1 MREPFTS
8 AQFCRNNASKYLF
21 QADDS
26 QLIEWAI
33 ADDVIVK
40 VGEDAYEYPEHVMSE
55 QQIIWHNEV
64 LAPKPCTRK
73 LP

>member
-1 MREPFTS
+1 MRSPFTS

-33 ADDVIVK
+33 ADGVIVK
-40 VGEDAYEYPEHVMSE
+40 VGEDAYEYPDHVMSE
-55 QQIIWHNEV
+55 QQMIWHNEV

>member
-1 MREPFTS
+1 MRSPFTS
-8 AQFCRNNASKYLF
+8 DQFCRYNASKYLF

-33 ADDVIVK
+33 ADGVIVK

-55 QQIIWHNEV
+55 QQMICHNEV

>member
-8 AQFCRNNASKYLF
+8 DQFCRNNASKYLF

-40 VGEDAYEYPEHVMSE
+40 VGEDAYEYPDHVMSE
-55 QQIIWHNEV
+55 QQMIWHNEV
-64 LAPKPCTRK
+64 LAPKPYTRK

>member
-8 AQFCRNNASKYLF
+8 DQFCRNNASKYLF

-33 ADDVIVK
+33 TDGIIVK
-40 VGEDAYEYPEHVMSE
+40 VGEDAYEYPEYVMSE
-55 QQIIWHNEV
+55 QDIIWHNQI
-64 LAPKPCTRK
+64 LAPKTCTRK

>member
-8 AQFCRNNASKYLF
+8 DQFCRNNASKYLF

-26 QLIEWAI
+26 QLIAWAL
-33 ADDVIVK
+33 ADGIIVK
-40 VGEDAYEYPEHVMSE
+40 VGDDAYEYPERVISE
-55 QQIIWHNEV
+55 WEIQCRKEM
-64 LAPKPCTRK
+64 LAYRPPKRK

>member
-1 MREPFTS
+1 MRSPFTS
-8 AQFCRNNASKYLF
+8 DQFCRNNASKYLF

-26 QLIEWAI
+26 QLIEWAL
-33 ADDVIVK
+33 ADGIIVK
-40 VGEDAYEYPEHVMSE
+40 VGNDAYQYPEHEMSE
-55 QQIIWHNEV
+55 QQMIWHREV

>member
-1 MREPFTS
+1 MRETFTS
-8 AQFCRNNASKYLF
+8 DQFCRNNASKYLF

-26 QLIEWAI
+26 PSIEWARTDGI
-33 ADDVIVK
+33 IVK
-40 VGEDAYEYPEHVMSE
+40 VGDDAYEYREYVMSE
-55 QQIIWHNEV
+55 QDLIWHNQI

>member
-8 AQFCRNNASKYLF
+8 DQFCRNSASKYLF

-33 ADDVIVK
+33 ADGVIVK
-40 VGEDAYEYPEHVMSE
+40 VGEDAYEYPDHVMSE
-55 QQIIWHNEV
+55 QQMIWHNEV

>member
-1 MREPFTS
+1 M
-8 AQFCRNNASKYLF
+8 
-21 QADDS
+21 
-26 QLIEWAI
+26 EWAI
-33 ADDVIVK
+33 ADGVIVK

-55 QQIIWHNEV
+55 QQMIWHNEV

>member
-8 AQFCRNNASKYLF
+8 EQFCRNNASKYLF

-55 QQIIWHNEV
+55 QQMIWHNEV
-64 LAPKPCTRK
+64 LAPKPFTRR

>member
-33 ADDVIVK
+33 ADGVIVK

-55 QQIIWHNEV
+55 QQMIWHNEV
-64 LAPKPCTRK
+64 LAPKPSTRK

>member
-8 AQFCRNNASKYLF
+8 EQFCRNNASKYLF

-26 QLIEWAI
+26 QVIEWAI

-40 VGEDAYEYPEHVMSE
+40 GGEDAYEYPEHVMSE
-55 QQIIWHNEV
+55 QQMIWHNEV

>member
-8 AQFCRNNASKYLF
+8 DQFCRNNASKYLF

-26 QLIEWAI
+26 QLMEWAI
-33 ADDVIVK
+33 ADGVVVK
-40 VGEDAYEYPEHVMSE
+40 VGEDAYEYPEQVMSE
-55 QQIIWHNEV
+55 QQMIWHKRI

>member
-1 MREPFTS
+1 MRSSFTS
-8 AQFCRNNASKYLF
+8 DQFCRNNASKYLF

-33 ADDVIVK
+33 TDGIIVK
-40 VGEDAYEYPEHVMSE
+40 IGEDTYEYPEYVMSE
-55 QQIIWHNEV
+55 QQMIWHNEV
-64 LAPKPCTRK
+64 LAPKPCTRR

>member
-1 MREPFTS
+1 MRSSFTS
-8 AQFCRNNASKYLF
+8 DQFCRNNASKYLF

-33 ADDVIVK
+33 ADGVIVK

-55 QQIIWHNEV
+55 QQMIWHNEV
-64 LAPKPCTRK
+64 LAPKPCTRR

>member
-1 MREPFTS
+1 MRSSFTS
-8 AQFCRNNASKYLF
+8 DQFCRNNASKYLF

-33 ADDVIVK
+33 TDGIIVK
-40 VGEDAYEYPEHVMSE
+40 IGEDAYEYPKYVMSE
-55 QQIIWHNEV
+55 QQMIWHNEV
-64 LAPKPCTRK
+64 LAPKPCTRR

>member
-8 AQFCRNNASKYLF
+8 DQFCRNNAPKYLF

-26 QLIEWAI
+26 QLMEWAI
-33 ADDVIVK
+33 ADGVVVK
-40 VGEDAYEYPEHVMSE
+40 VGEDAYEYPEQVMSE
-55 QQIIWHNEV
+55 QQMIWHNEV

>member
-1 MREPFTS
+1 MRSSFTS
-8 AQFCRNNASKYLF
+8 DQFCRNNASKYLF

-33 ADDVIVK
+33 ADGVIVK

-55 QQIIWHNEV
+55 QQMIWHNEV

>member
-26 QLIEWAI
+26 QLMEWAI
-33 ADDVIVK
+33 ADGVVVK
-40 VGEDAYEYPEHVMSE
+40 VGEDTYEYPEQVMSE
-55 QQIIWHNEV
+55 QQMIWHNEV

>member
-8 AQFCRNNASKYLF
+8 DQFCRNNASKYLF
-21 QADDS
+21 QAADS

-33 ADDVIVK
+33 ADGVIVK

-64 LAPKPCTRK
+64 LAPKPFTRK

>member
-8 AQFCRNNASKYLF
+8 DQFCRNNASKYLF

-26 QLIEWAI
+26 QLIEWAL
-33 ADDVIVK
+33 ADGIIVK
-40 VGEDAYEYPEHVMSE
+40 VGNDAYQYPEHEMSE
-55 QQIIWHNEV
+55 QQMIWHREV
-64 LAPKPCTRK
+64 LAPKPFTRK

>member
-1 MREPFTS
+1 MRELFTS
-8 AQFCRNNASKYLF
+8 DQFCRNNASKYLF

-33 ADDVIVK
+33 ADGVIVK

-55 QQIIWHNEV
+55 QQMIWHNEV

>member
-33 ADDVIVK
+33 ADGVIVK

-55 QQIIWHNEV
+55 QQMIWHNQI
-64 LAPKPCTRK
+64 LAPKTCIRK